1 MELLP
6 KFFSAEVF
14 LDVLSSY
21 VSHPVSSGWIRKYA
35 LHSRGEILD
44 MWFWGEKS
52 CESQSCNAESQTS
65 GSGAQTNPVIPSI
78 IVSTGPPLLHATTG
92 FRAAMASKGTMP
104 KCSFTGVYKTQE
116 QREINIA
123 FSSELIDWSMTTS
136 WNTLRSRASLHY
148 TKHQYDTTAH
158 HIGVDDLW
166 RSLKYSTFSFKR
178 LSNPPAKMSL
188 TPSKEYLRKLRLK
201 CANAFSASPRFF
213 FLSNRLIERKK
224 VPLLALGLS
233 YTFECHGN

>member
-1 MELLP
+1 MHLPGGSKPGEARCEWDTEHCGKYDWWKASTTSTHFPFNMNIFCEDIFYVKMELLP
-6 KFFSAEVF
+6 KFFSAEVC

-52 CESQSCNAESQTS
+52 CESQSCKAESQTS

-92 FRAAMASKGTMP
+92 FPAAMASKGTMP

-136 WNTLRSRASLHY
+136 WNSLRSRASLHY
-148 TKHQYDTTAH
+148 TKH
-158 HIGVDDLW
+158 
-166 RSLKYSTFSFKR
+166 
-178 LSNPPAKMSL
+178 
-188 TPSKEYLRKLRLK
+188 
-201 CANAFSASPRFF
+201 
-213 FLSNRLIERKK
+213 
-224 VPLLALGLS
+224 
-233 YTFECHGN
+233 